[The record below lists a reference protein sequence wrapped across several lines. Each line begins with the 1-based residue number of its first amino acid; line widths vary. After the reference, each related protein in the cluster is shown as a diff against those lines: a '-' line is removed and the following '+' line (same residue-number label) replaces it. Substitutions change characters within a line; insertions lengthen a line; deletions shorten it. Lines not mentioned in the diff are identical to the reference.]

1 MIPSRG
7 VEGDLIDAMRKDSG
21 LSMINGNAAA
31 TKRLTRRELVQRM
44 LAGAA
49 WPAVS
54 AAHPFYKHLVSGA
67 ALVVQDQMPIVD
79 SNSVFLNQFEKRR
92 LVVLAERIVPGSEKA
107 QVNRFIDLLL
117 SADNE
122 KHQKDFVEALAAF
135 EAESGK
141 RFGKHL
147 TALEGAQVDVI
158 LTDAA
163 TLRTKM
169 GSSGGDGKEG
179 SGLREHFEN
188 LKGWISGAYYSSEAG
203 MRELGWTGDYVFA
216 SYPGCEHPE
225 GHS

>member
-1 MIPSRG
+1 
-7 VEGDLIDAMRKDSG
+7 
-21 LSMINGNAAA
+21 MINGNAAA